1 MVTYVQ
7 KKVEDYG
14 NTEFFEL
21 DIMQGRQKI
30 GYIELFVAYDEDGDE
45 ISAYVKSIE
54 INAAHRNH
62 GYGTEVLKRLAQEHY
77 GIYIYP
83 DNRDAERLYQ
93 RLGEKVD
100 YSHIPDAWIAEYDES
115 GIMYYID

>member
-45 ISAYVKSIE
+45 TSAYVKSIE

-62 GYGTEVLKRLAQEHY
+62 GYGTEVLKSLAQEHG
-77 GIYIYP
+77 GIYICP
-83 DNRDAERLYQ
+83 DNADAERLYK
-93 RLGEKVD
+93 RLGEELD
-100 YSHIPDAWIAEYDES
+100 YRHVPQELTAEIDEY
-115 GIMYYID
+115 GVMYYID